1 MSGAVA
7 ATGLCRLRFRAPET
21 AFELAVPGDVV
32 LADLLPTVLGYA
44 GQGVEEGGVEHDG
57 WVLQRAG
64 GAPLDEELTLEALA
78 VHDGEELFLRPRRD
92 ALPEVHFDDL
102 VDGVRTG
109 VTSGADSWRPV
120 VSHHLALTLAVLAL
134 VGGLLLLTLPGPDGV
149 RGACAAVTA
158 VLLLGGAGAACR
170 MVGDVPA
177 GTALGTAAVGY
188 AAAAAA
194 LLPGLDG
201 STRMLAGGSAA
212 VGAAA
217 VALAVVGGGPF
228 FLGLLAAAVFA
239 LVAGSLAAAGVT
251 ATGIAAL
258 VAGGAVALGAFVP
271 GLAFKLAGLRLPALP
286 RNADELQEEIEPFPA
301 EDVLARSA
309 VADGYLCAF
318 LTALGTVCAGA
329 LVVLAGTRDAGWG
342 APFTAAD
349 LSLLLLLHARDIG
362 GIRQRLS
369 VLLPGILGLTLLA
382 ARLGADGDRGERL
395 ALFAVLLLAAVALAI
410 ASWTV
415 PGRRLLPYWGRIG
428 DVAHTLSAIAL
439 LPLALQA
446 LGFYRTMRGLG
457 G

>member
-7 ATGLCRLRFRAPET
+7 ATGLCRLRFRAPDT

-44 GQGVEEGGVEHDG
+44 GRSVEEGGVEHDG

-78 VHDGEELFLRPRRD
+78 VRDGEELFLRPRRD

-109 VTSGADSWRPV
+109 MAGRGDSWRPV
-120 VSHHLALTLAVLAL
+120 VTHHTALALALLAL
-134 VGGLLLLTLPGPDGV
+134 AGGLLVLALPGPDGARWV
-149 RGACAAVTA
+149 FAAVTA
-158 VLLLGGAGAACR
+158 VLLLGGAAAASR
-170 MVGDVPA
+170 SVGDGPA
-177 GTALGTAAVGY
+177 GTALGAAAVAY
-188 AAAAAA
+188 ACTAAA

-201 STRMLAGGSAA
+201 STRLLAGGSAA
-212 VGAAA
+212 VGSAV
-217 VALAVVGGGPF
+217 VALAVVGGGSF
-228 FLGLLAAAVFA
+228 FPGLLAAALFA
-239 LVAGSLAAAGVT
+239 LSAGALAAAGVA

-258 VAGGAVALGAFVP
+258 VAAGAVVLGAFVP
-271 GLAFKLAGLRLPALP
+271 GLAFKLSGLRLPALP

-301 EDVLARSA
+301 EDVLARST

-318 LTALGTVCAGA
+318 LTALGAVCAGA

-342 APFTAAD
+342 APSTALA

-362 GIRQRLS
+362 GIRQRMA
-369 VLLPGILGLTLLA
+369 VLLPGVLGLALLA
-382 ARLGADGDRGERL
+382 ARLGTDGDGTRRL
-395 ALFAVLLLAAVALAI
+395 VVFTGLVLAAVALA
-410 ASWTV
+410 AAAWTV

-428 DVAHTLSAIAL
+428 DLAHTLTAVAL